1 MKKKLLLSALLTLSA
16 VVLVVA
22 TVLTTIAFL
31 AHQASV
37 TNTFTMGNV
46 LIHLYESKVNENGE
60 KITND
65 DGSFK
70 DENGDQMKDSIG
82 NSYKISPNGSYDKDP
97 TVYVMP
103 ESDECILFVQVQN
116 GIREVEAPA
125 VEGVYTQMADQMKAN
140 GWHRVGRNALGN
152 VYVYAGK
159 DVDVQYPADKHGVVV
174 ADTNSMQKFD
184 LFTNFKIK
192 DNATREG
199 VEGKTLIVNAYAIQE
214 ESFATTTTEGVKYLT
229 KENVHSAWNALVGNF
244 DTALE
249 LIPEEQN

>member
-46 LIHLYESKVNENGE
+46 LIHLYESEVDKNGE
-60 KITND
+60 IINKNLPEGT
-65 DGSFK
+65 
-70 DENGDQMKDSIG
+70 MKDSIG
-82 NSYKISPNGSYDKDP
+82 NSYKISRNGSYEKDP

-116 GIREVEAPA
+116 GIREVEASNDGEYIP
-125 VEGVYTQMADQMKAN
+125 MAEQMKAN
-140 GWHRVGRNALGN
+140 GWHRVGKNALGN

-159 DVDVQYPADKHGVVV
+159 STETQYPSDKHGVVV
-174 ADTNSMQKFD
+174 ADTN
-184 LFTNFKIK
+184 TIN
-192 DNATREG
+192 
-199 VEGKTLIVNAYAIQE
+199 IV
-214 ESFATTTTEGVKYLT
+214 
-229 KENVHSAWNALVGNF
+229 
-244 DTALE
+244 
-249 LIPEEQN
+249 